1 MQSSFLSSSNYF
13 FFKFPVTAW
22 LKICHLL
29 PLLSG
34 WSSGSTA
41 SLTASL
47 LLYLPV
53 LPFPPI
59 WSSIPNTSAAHSM
72 SLFLWPSGLS
82 FQFHLL
88 LSPNQGGQQMPSSS
102 RCVFSLSFLGRLPSY
117 LLHLILSMNKF
128 RNMFFWP
135 CILIILYLEKL
146 KYSGSS
152 LFMDSFLRIRLLT
165 RIYLKLQ
172 NKCFRDHSQICT
184 EWEDSE
190 LFEGHFPSWFD
201 TAFLFQFSYCKLMAF

>member
-1 MQSSFLSSSNYF
+1 
-13 FFKFPVTAW
+13 
-22 LKICHLL
+22 
-29 PLLSG
+29 
-34 WSSGSTA
+34 
-41 SLTASL
+41 
-47 LLYLPV
+47 
-53 LPFPPI
+53 
-59 WSSIPNTSAAHSM
+59 
-72 SLFLWPSGLS
+72 
-82 FQFHLL
+82 
-88 LSPNQGGQQMPSSS
+88 MPSSS
-102 RCVFSLSFLGRLPSY
+102 RCVFSLSSLDRLPSY

-184 EWEDSE
+184 EEQDYLSHSMCMFSAEAEQGDS
-190 LFEGHFPSWFD
+190 S
-201 TAFLFQFSYCKLMAF
+201 FSYQSSYYKSMSFSWSISCHGFCI

>member
-1 MQSSFLSSSNYF
+1 
-13 FFKFPVTAW
+13 
-22 LKICHLL
+22 
-29 PLLSG
+29 
-34 WSSGSTA
+34 
-41 SLTASL
+41 
-47 LLYLPV
+47 
-53 LPFPPI
+53 
-59 WSSIPNTSAAHSM
+59 
-72 SLFLWPSGLS
+72 
-82 FQFHLL
+82 
-88 LSPNQGGQQMPSSS
+88 MPSSS
-102 RCVFSLSFLGRLPSY
+102 RCVFSLSSLDRLPSY

-172 NKCFRDHSQICT
+172 NKCFHDHSQICT

-190 LFEGHFPSWFD
+190 LFEVHFPSWFD
-201 TAFLFQFSYCKLMAF
+201 IAFLFQFSYCKLMSF